1 MNEKKVCKYCKK
13 IFTPNSTNSGVFQK
27 YCSRACSR
35 SDYYENGTK
44 HREDFQAN
52 EVIREFYCRHCGKR
66 VYVVDKKD
74 HRSTY
79 CSAQCERAYWRDVTK
94 YGNGSRRSRGGEAGI
109 SGGMSLGSL
118 IRREK
123 YALR

>member
-13 IFTPNSTNSGVFQK
+13 IFTPTCARNTK
-27 YCSRACSR
+27 YCSVACKKR
-35 SDYYENGTK
+35 DYYENGNK
-44 HREDFQAN
+44 HREDFSSD
-52 EVIREFYCRHCGKR
+52 EIIREFCCRQCGKQ
-66 VYVVDKKD
+66 VNVVEKRD
-74 HRSTY
+74 RRTTY
-79 CSAQCERAYWRDVTK
+79 CSPQCERAYHWNKEKSDNYSK
-94 YGNGSRRSRGGEAGI
+94 SRSRSGVAGM